1 MKSILNKIKLIFQ
14 ILKKKQINFF
24 YLIILLTFVS
34 ISLDLIG
41 IGFFLPIINVL
52 FDQEIYLQ
60 KGFLNKYVNFLK
72 EYS

>member
-1 MKSILNKIKLIFQ
+1 MKTIFNDIKLILQ
-14 ILKKKQINFF
+14 ILKKKQIKFF

-52 FDQEIYLQ
+52 FDQEIYL
-60 KGFLNKYVNFLK
+60 
-72 EYS
+72 